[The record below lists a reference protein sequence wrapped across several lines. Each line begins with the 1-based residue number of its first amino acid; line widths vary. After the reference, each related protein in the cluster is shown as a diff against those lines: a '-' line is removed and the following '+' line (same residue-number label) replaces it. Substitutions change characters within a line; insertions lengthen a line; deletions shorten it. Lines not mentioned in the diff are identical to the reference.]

1 VEREGFQVVQP
12 GSISAEELQDA
23 QVYGTDDR
31 EIASVDSV
39 ELGTDGQIQY
49 FVMDV
54 GGFLGIG
61 ARNVAVGFDEAT
73 IVRDEGGEHR
83 IYVEATQEQ
92 LESLP
97 EHQAVTT
104 E

>member
-1 VEREGFQVVQP
+1 LVEP
-12 GSISAEELQDA
+12 ATLTAEELQDA
-23 QVYGTDDR
+23 EVYGVDDQQ
-31 EIASVDSV
+31 IASVDTV
-39 ELGTDGQIQY
+39 QLGQDGQIQY

-61 ARNVAVGFDEAT
+61 SRNVAIGFDEAT

-83 IYVEATQEQ
+83 IFVEATQEQ

-97 EHQAVTT
+97 EHRAMTT